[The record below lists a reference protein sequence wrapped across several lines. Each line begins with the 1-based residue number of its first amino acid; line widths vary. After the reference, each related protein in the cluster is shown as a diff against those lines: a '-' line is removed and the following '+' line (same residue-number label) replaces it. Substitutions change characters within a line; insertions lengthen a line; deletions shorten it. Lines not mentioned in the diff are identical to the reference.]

1 MCYIVNV
8 PETELRDPNLSSD
21 PDLGAWQVA
30 FQSSKCIYSKYIK
43 YLLFT
48 CLSSSGTIYLFGDAR
63 ERLQKPQTIHP
74 VSGLNLSDY
83 AASLMHRFRNPAL
96 DHRLA
101 QIAMDG
107 SQKLPQRWLETLA
120 IRQQTEQQCPAIL
133 RAIAA
138 WIGHIRGQ
146 NGLVEDPL
154 AADLLAAATSAQPVL
169 ALFGKQGV
177 LASSWKPS
185 PSDIALIMSGLR

>member
-1 MCYIVNV
+1 MAAGDTFIGDEGISN
-8 PETELRDPNLSSD
+8 EQLSAIGAIEDPQSND
-21 PDLGAWQVA
+21 AHLGAG
-30 FQSSKCIYSKYIK
+30 KCHYW
-43 YLLFT
+43 
-48 CLSSSGTIYLFGDAR
+48 
-63 ERLQKPQTIHP
+63 
-74 VSGLNLSDY
+74 
-83 AASLMHRFRNPAL
+83 
-96 DHRLA
+96 
-101 QIAMDG
+101 
-107 SQKLPQRWLETLA
+107 LPGHQPLA

>member
-1 MCYIVNV
+1 
-8 PETELRDPNLSSD
+8 
-21 PDLGAWQVA
+21 
-30 FQSSKCIYSKYIK
+30 
-43 YLLFT
+43 
-48 CLSSSGTIYLFGDAR
+48 
-63 ERLQKPQTIHP
+63 
-74 VSGLNLSDY
+74 
-83 AASLMHRFRNPAL
+83 MHRFRNPAL